1 MPRKYPDV
9 LRQTVIDAVTVMGM
23 PQKEAAAT
31 YEVGLSTVQRWV
43 ESSEPRPKT
52 TSTTTTAAGVCRWSR
67 WKNDFLSWKQRMRF
81 KKSGLR
87 LRS

>member
-43 ESSEPRPKT
+43 ESSVAFDRN
-52 TSTTTTAAGVCRWSR
+52 SIHQFGFS
-67 WKNDFLSWKQRMRF
+67 
-81 KKSGLR
+81 
-87 LRS
+87 

>member
-52 TSTTTTAAGVCRWSR
+52 TTTTAAGGMSVEQME
-67 WKNDFLSWKQRMRF
+67 K
-81 KKSGLR
+81 R
-87 LRS
+87 LLELEAENAF

>member
-52 TSTTTTAAGVCRWSR
+52 TSTTME
-67 WKNDFLSWKQRMRF
+67 K
-81 KKSGLR
+81 R
-87 LRS
+87 LLELEAENAF

>member
-31 YEVGLSTVQRWV
+31 YEVRLSTVQRWV

-52 TSTTTTAAGVCRWSR
+52 TSTTTTAAGGMSVEQME
-67 WKNDFLSWKQRMRF
+67 K
-81 KKSGLR
+81 R
-87 LRS
+87 LLELEAENAF

>member
-31 YEVGLSTVQRWV
+31 YEVGLSTVQRLV
-43 ESSEPRPKT
+43 ESRETRQIT
-52 TSTTTTAAGVCRWSR
+52 TTKTTTA
-67 WKNDFLSWKQRMRF
+67 
-81 KKSGLR
+81 
-87 LRS
+87 